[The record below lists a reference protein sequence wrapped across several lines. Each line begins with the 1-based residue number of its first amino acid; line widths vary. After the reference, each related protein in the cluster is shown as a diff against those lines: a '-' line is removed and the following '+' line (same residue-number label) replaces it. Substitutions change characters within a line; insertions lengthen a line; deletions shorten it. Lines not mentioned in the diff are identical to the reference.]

1 MIIPTSSARILVY
14 SQNYTTF
21 GPSQL
26 AFLSTVRSTL
36 LLDRLS
42 SHFSVQSK
50 AIYFTGLS
58 SLSESPLRALSATHI
73 LFWTTTGTAVLQS
86 VLLQSPKGWRPPF
99 LSSAASVHRTKSAL
113 LFVPIRK
120 SALLFGPVTQSAL
133 LFDPVSVPATKG
145 DTTRKDVR
153 RLKA

>member
-73 LFWTTTGTAVLQS
+73 LFWNTTGTVVLQS
-86 VLLQSPKGWRPPF
+86 VLL
-99 LSSAASVHRTKSAL
+99 SVLWPATSLNNESTNFHWLRCLL
-113 LFVPIRK
+113 LFQ
-120 SALLFGPVTQSAL
+120 T
-133 LFDPVSVPATKG
+133 
-145 DTTRKDVR
+145 DT
-153 RLKA
+153 